1 MKSLEQDAK
10 KAILKHISQDK
21 LFKNWEDAFTS
32 RLEKIITSDYYENL
46 NSLPKVGK
54 SIYKSGTAKNVKP
67 LEEFTMLLR
76 EMRKKYIGTHNK
88 ARDGWNDLR
97 YRMIYNNKKD
107 EAVHIS
113 DKIYLSFDGTQG
125 LGNFYNNTVTSTLA
139 MGGDEQTLNEAR
151 YFKRIRDSQIDSEKE
166 GKEKYAK
173 VDKELDYVV
182 EVLYGALGYKSSFS
196 LTPKAIPERDL
207 VGNAAQ
213 NISETDV
220 ADMIKNSFS
229 IGYRFLM

>member
-1 MKSLEQDAK
+1 MKSLEEQAK
-10 KAILKHISQDK
+10 KAILKQISKDR
-21 LFKNWEDAFTS
+21 LFRRWEDAFTE

-67 LEEFTMLLR
+67 LDEFTMLLR
-76 EMRKKYIGTHNK
+76 DMRKKYIGSHNK
-88 ARDGWNDLR
+88 AKDAWHDLR
-97 YRMIYNNKKD
+97 FRMIYNNKAD
-107 EAVHIS
+107 EAVTIQ
-113 DKIYLSFDGTQG
+113 DKIYLNFDGTGG
-125 LGNFYNNTVTSTLA
+125 LGSFYNDTVTSTLA

-151 YFKRIRDSQIDSEKE
+151 YFKRIRDSQIDHEKE
-166 GKEKYAK
+166 GKDKYAK
-173 VDKELDYVV
+173 VDTELDYVV

-220 ADMIKNSFS
+220 VDMIKNSFKL
-229 IGYRFLM
+229 GYRFFM